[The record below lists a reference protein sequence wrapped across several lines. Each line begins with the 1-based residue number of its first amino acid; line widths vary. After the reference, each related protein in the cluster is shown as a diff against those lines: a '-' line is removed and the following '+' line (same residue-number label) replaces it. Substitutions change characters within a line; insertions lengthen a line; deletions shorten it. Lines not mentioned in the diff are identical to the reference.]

1 MLKTSLRDTQKIAVK
16 KAKVFDGFA
25 LFPEQRTG
33 KTLVSLALVDYRKPD
48 VLFIVCPKRAIGEWE
63 RQIERHLTID
73 WSCEVE
79 IINFEAISATR
90 NLRKVW
96 REKVKD
102 WKAQE
107 KSIYMICDE
116 AHRIKKR
123 GSNQSGM
130 VRSLGKH
137 CRWRLALTGTPIA
150 QGIWDSWAIFDFTLP
165 GQVFGTFE
173 EFKEEFLIMD
183 TRYGPYSNK
192 VKRVIN
198 EEEFYELFHKYS
210 YRITLAEAR
219 VAEGQKAPLI
229 RRRKIYFGL
238 EDKTWDYYNELESE
252 LETYV
257 QGTHISTPLVLTLT
271 MKLQQLAGGFLIN
284 DTQVEGS
291 KKKSREIIPIGGEK
305 LRELERLLLTLM
317 DRKLVICC
325 RFRHEIQAIRD
336 LLDKLELTF
345 KVIAG
350 GKDNEWD
357 GQFNAQVIILQI
369 QSGIAID
376 LAEASDYI
384 FYSWDFSLI
393 NYEQARFRILSF
405 ATKQANYY
413 YLLARGTVD
422 ESIYQLD

>member
-1 MLKTSLRDTQKIAVK
+1 
-16 KAKVFDGFA
+16 
-25 LFPEQRTG
+25 
-33 KTLVSLALVDYRKPD
+33 
-48 VLFIVCPKRAIGEWE
+48 
-63 RQIERHLTID
+63 
-73 WSCEVE
+73 
-79 IINFEAISATR
+79 
-90 NLRKVW
+90 
-96 REKVKD
+96 
-102 WKAQE
+102 
-107 KSIYMICDE
+107 
-116 AHRIKKR
+116 
-123 GSNQSGM
+123 
-130 VRSLGKH
+130 
-137 CRWRLALTGTPIA
+137 
-150 QGIWDSWAIFDFTLP
+150 
-165 GQVFGTFE
+165 
-173 EFKEEFLIMD
+173 
-183 TRYGPYSNK
+183 
-192 VKRVIN
+192 
-198 EEEFYELFHKYS
+198 
-210 YRITLAEAR
+210 
-219 VAEGQKAPLI
+219 
-229 RRRKIYFGL
+229 
-238 EDKTWDYYNELESE
+238 
-252 LETYV
+252 
-257 QGTHISTPLVLTLT
+257 

-291 KKKSREIIPIGGEK
+291 KKKNREIIPIGGEK

-422 ESIYQLD
+422 ESIYQAVTQKKAVSDLVCDKYRSRSKSNV